1 MRTYELIFIAA
12 PTTSEEDLTKLTS
25 QLEHVIADKGGKVTK
40 TENWGRKK
48 LAYPISKFDEGI
60 YTFIGIEGT
69 GQEIAEA
76 ERRLRVS
83 DFVIRHLSVR
93 TDEDLRRAEK
103 LRSRRKTQN
112 VTRPANDDF
121 APEIDEDDEGFDE

>member
-48 LAYPISKFDEGI
+48 LAYPIRKFDEGI

-103 LRSRRKTQN
+103 LRSRRKTQT
-112 VTRPANDDF
+112 VTRTANDDF
-121 APEIDEDDEGFDE
+121 VPELDEDDEGFDE

>member
-1 MRTYELIFIAA
+1 VRTYEVVFIAA
-12 PTTSEEDLTKLTS
+12 PTTSDEDLGKLTN
-25 QLEHVIADKGGKVTK
+25 QLEHVVADKGGKVTK

-60 YTFIGIEGT
+60 YTLLGIEGT
-69 GQEIAEA
+69 GQEIAEV

-83 DFVIRHLSVR
+83 DLVIRHLSVR

-103 LRSRRKTQN
+103 LRSRRRTPTA
-112 VTRPANDDF
+112 VRAANDDF
-121 APEIDEDDEGFDE
+121 APEGEDNDEGFDR

>member
-1 MRTYELIFIAA
+1 LRTYELIFIAA

>member
-1 MRTYELIFIAA
+1 VRTYEVVFIAA
-12 PTTSEEDLTKLTS
+12 PTTSDEDLGKLTS
-25 QLEHVIADKGGKVTK
+25 QLEHVVADKGGKVTK

-60 YTFIGIEGT
+60 YTLLGIEGT
-69 GQEIAEA
+69 GQEIAEV

-83 DFVIRHLSVR
+83 DLVIRHLSVR

-103 LRSRRKTQN
+103 LRSRRRTPTA
-112 VTRPANDDF
+112 VRAANDDF
-121 APEIDEDDEGFDE
+121 APEGEDNDEGFDR